1 MNQTLSQQVANW
13 DCLAINNMG
22 LAIMHIYTSKSS
34 KTLRS
39 HSSSSMTLELCRQR
53 GDCRCIRFFLMRT
66 ESKIK
71 GCRLAPLFHSL
82 SQKVAKRWPRLGYK
96 RKKILRFRSFWVICK
111 ISLVPGTGLEPALLS
126 EHAPETCASTNSA
139 TRAGS
144 IPSVWNESFWL
155 CPGQDLN
162 LHRLWR
168 LPPQSSVSTNST
180 TWALFP
186 FRKRMQK

>member
-1 MNQTLSQQVANW
+1 MYFNE
-13 DCLAINNMG
+13 D
-22 LAIMHIYTSKSS
+22 
-34 KTLRS
+34 
-39 HSSSSMTLELCRQR
+39 
-53 GDCRCIRFFLMRT
+53 FL
-66 ESKIK
+66 KI
-71 GCRLAPLFHSL
+71 
-82 SQKVAKRWPRLGYK
+82 WPRLGYK
-96 RKKILRFRSFWVICK
+96 RKKILLFHSFWVTCK

-144 IPSVWNESFWL
+144 IPSLGMNLSDL

-180 TWALFP
+180 TWAFLIENWELKIEKYFFSHP
-186 FRKRMQK
+186 SFSLESGCKSTNIFRTGKTFFNGKRKIENWKLTVSLLGL